1 MKYQIENTKSGLV
14 FGIYEAGNEEEALNI
29 LAKEE
34 GHKDWVDLVEDY
46 PKAATEILVT
56 EAENQETKVLTVTLP
71 EHWASALINMD
82 YSGLDEDEER
92 EVKQWMEDNLER
104 GEDVVSCSEHPFI
117 TSFNGLLTN
126 CLEYHILGH

>member
-14 FGIYEAGNEEEALNI
+14 FGIYEADNEEEALNI

-34 GHKDWVDLVEDY
+34 GHEDWVDLVEDY

-71 EHWASALINMD
+71 EHWASALINRD
-82 YSGLDEDEER
+82 YSGLDVEEER
-92 EVKQWMEDNLER
+92 EVKQWMKNNLAP
-104 GEDVVSCSEHPFI
+104 GEDVVDCSGHPFI
-117 TSFNGLLTN
+117 TVFNGLLN
-126 CLEYHILGH
+126 SCLEYHILGR

>member
-1 MKYQIENTKSGLV
+1 MKTRM
-14 FGIYEAGNEEEALNI
+14 A
-29 LAKEE
+29 
-34 GHKDWVDLVEDY
+34 
-46 PKAATEILVT
+46 
-56 EAENQETKVLTVTLP
+56 TLP
-71 EHWASALINMD
+71 EYWASALINMD

>member
-14 FGIYEAGNEEEALNI
+14 FGIYEADNEEEALNI

-34 GHKDWVDLVEDY
+34 GHKDWADLVEDY

-71 EHWASALINMD
+71 EYWTSVLAD
-82 YSGLDEDEER
+82 
-92 EVKQWMEDNLER
+92 WMRMNK
-104 GEDVVSCSEHPFI
+104 GK
-117 TSFNGLLTN
+117 
-126 CLEYHILGH
+126 